1 MRYSKLGKMFV
12 ALFPFSEVVYVIA
25 ICLAWVYIAL
35 GIMGNNQV
43 AEADAAAL
51 NIPDQVQ
58 HYQLNEIIT
67 LNERTFFWQDY
78 DSESSELT
86 SPDTENHIFLPVFSF
101 VFAETRAQFL
111 SFFVNSGIPCRA
123 PPVV

>member
-43 AEADAAAL
+43 AEADDHHHRREDLEGGVEDGERARAKPILEEVRDGDESHAPEPGIHEPVIGVHEQRL
-51 NIPDQVQ
+51 QREPD
-58 HYQLNEIIT
+58 
-67 LNERTFFWQDY
+67 
-78 DSESSELT
+78 
-86 SPDTENHIFLPVFSF
+86 
-101 VFAETRAQFL
+101 A
-111 SFFVNSGIPCRA
+111 
-123 PPVV
+123 